1 MFGFVVREKYDFV
14 SGSSKHFA
22 LLVADRSFV
31 YEDDGNWLQYWI
43 ESQLLVDHRD
53 ILLGEALLHDLK
65 AIV

>member
-1 MFGFVVREKYDFV
+1 MREKYDVV

-22 LLVADRSFV
+22 LLVANRSFV
-31 YEDDGNWLQYWI
+31 YDDDGNWLRYWI
-43 ESQLLVDHRD
+43 ESQLLLVDHRD